1 MKTVF
6 EEEIANLPDLAKTYL
21 FKISFFDLQTAKYVD
36 ELELRARRILNE
48 KLIVFDEFQ
57 DFFVSKFF
65 DEHNGE
71 FNCDVVITFLDSELK
86 KIVYTKYYKNRFL
99 HITPIGELNQNAE
112 GKLVRVVEMDD
123 FTKFGNLTS
132 DKYT

>member
-6 EEEIANLPDLAKTYL
+6 EDKIADLPDLAKTYL

-36 ELELRARRILNE
+36 ELEIRARRILNE
-48 KLIVFDEFQ
+48 KMIVFDEFQ

-71 FNCDVVITFLDSELK
+71 FNCDVVITFLDSKLE

-99 HITPIGELNQNAE
+99 HITPIGELNQYTE
-112 GKLVRVVEMDD
+112 GKLTRVVDMDTFKNYGEVKSD
-123 FTKFGNLTS
+123 SFT
-132 DKYT
+132 

>member
-36 ELELRARRILNE
+36 ELEIRARRILSEN
-48 KLIVFDEFQ
+48 LIVFDEFQ

-71 FNCDVVITFLDSELK
+71 FNCDVVITFLDSELN

-99 HITPIGELNQNAE
+99 HITPIAELNQNAE

-123 FTKFGNLTS
+123 FTKFGDLAGDS
-132 DKYT
+132 YT

>member
-36 ELELRARRILNE
+36 ELEIRARRILSEN
-48 KLIVFDEFQ
+48 LIVFDEFQ

-71 FNCDVVITFLDSELK
+71 FNCDVVITFLDSELN

-99 HITPIGELNQNAE
+99 HITPIAELNQNAE
-112 GKLVRVVEMDD
+112 GKLTRAVEMDG
-123 FTKFGNLTS
+123 FTKFGDITGDS
-132 DKYT
+132 YT

>member
-6 EEEIANLPDLAKTYL
+6 EDEIANLPDLAKTYL
-21 FKISFFDLQTAKYVD
+21 FKISFYDLQTAKYVD
-36 ELELRARRILNE
+36 ELEIRARRILNE
-48 KLIVFDEFQ
+48 KSIVFDEFQ

-65 DEHNGE
+65 DEHKGE
-71 FNCDVVITFLDSELK
+71 FNCDVVITFLDSKLE

-112 GKLVRVVEMDD
+112 GKLARVVEMDTFKNYGEVKSD
-123 FTKFGNLTS
+123 SFT
-132 DKYT
+132 

>member
-21 FKISFFDLQTAKYVD
+21 FKISFYDLQTAKYVD
-36 ELELRARRILNE
+36 ELEIRARRILSEN
-48 KLIVFDEFQ
+48 LIVFDEFQ

-71 FNCDVVITFLDSELK
+71 FNCDVVITFLDSELN

-99 HITPIGELNQNAE
+99 HITPIAELNQNAE
-112 GKLVRVVEMDD
+112 GKLTRAVEMDG
-123 FTKFGNLTS
+123 FTKFGDITGDS
-132 DKYT
+132 YT